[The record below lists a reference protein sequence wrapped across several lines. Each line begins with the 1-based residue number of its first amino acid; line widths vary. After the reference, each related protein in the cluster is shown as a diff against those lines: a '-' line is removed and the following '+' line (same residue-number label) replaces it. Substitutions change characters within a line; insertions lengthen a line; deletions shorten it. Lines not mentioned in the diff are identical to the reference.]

1 MALPLVKRMHAAN
14 ATDDL
19 RVIALTGMIG
29 SDSDETPLEKARELD
44 IQYAVGLTA
53 MFGEWTP
60 YLNLNKMPSLTYAF
74 VIGRSGG
81 VVWRGDTSRDTD
93 EFIEAVRAALAAPKL
108 RPLPASADAELA
120 EAVAAY
126 ALGDLLKA
134 RKLAEKTAAS
144 FGKKKGEAA
153 QAIVAEATQLIG
165 QVDDTLLELSGA
177 LDQAFEARD
186 AEACARAA
194 LTLRSLFP
202 KSDAAASVRSRLA
215 EDSSFAATFESW
227 TTWIE
232 LGNER
237 PPAFPERHEKLEKRY
252 AKSLEK
258 YLKVQSDGPGA
269 AQARE
274 WLELFEAGDG

>member
-60 YLNLNKMPSLTYAF
+60 YLNLKKMPSLTYAF

-153 QAIVAEATQLIG
+153 QAIVDWL
-165 QVDDTLLELSGA
+165 QV
-177 LDQAFEARD
+177 
-186 AEACARAA
+186 
-194 LTLRSLFP
+194 
-202 KSDAAASVRSRLA
+202 
-215 EDSSFAATFESW
+215 
-227 TTWIE
+227 
-232 LGNER
+232 
-237 PPAFPERHEKLEKRY
+237 
-252 AKSLEK
+252 
-258 YLKVQSDGPGA
+258 
-269 AQARE
+269 
-274 WLELFEAGDG
+274 